1 MLLVRKPEA
10 LDAAYIP
17 DNLKLREKEI
27 QAIEQ
32 AVIQPLRSGS
42 SNVMMV
48 YGPSGVGKTTTMK
61 FIQKTFGDIAVLYEN
76 AIAHTSMRQVLL
88 DSLNRLGRINPSLFL
103 SYESIFGYLNKYQAR
118 TGKKILL
125 IVDEARNCL
134 RSDPEG
140 LRIISKAHET
150 FGTMI
155 SVIFVSIENPINF
168 VPGITGNMGII
179 FSTLRFRQY
188 DVEELYSIAMERC
201 RIALIDEAYDE
212 VIVRYIAGMAEQ
224 FGSARVAI
232 ELLQKAAHIAEYR
245 NSGTI
250 GSDDVRAA
258 RAMINP
264 FFTESKLGEL
274 DIDELIMLWT
284 ICRCIGHGVRTN
296 VSCVSKMLSDTA
308 QSFGVKLRKSMNVY
322 RVLKRLE
329 NMGLVESRIMGM
341 GDRKGVNKVIEIND
355 LPVSVLSEKIERL
368 IRGIA

>member
-1 MLLVRKPEA
+1 MLLVRRPEA
-10 LDAAYIP
+10 LDAAYVP
-17 DNLKLREKEI
+17 DSLRLRDKEI

-32 AVIQPLRSGS
+32 NVVLPLRGGNS
-42 SNVMMV
+42 SLMMV

-61 FIQKTFGDIAVLYEN
+61 FIQKNLDDVAVLYEN

-103 SYESIFGYLNKYQAR
+103 SYDSIFGYLNRYQER
-118 TGKKILL
+118 TGRKILL

-140 LRIISKAHET
+140 LRILGKAHET
-150 FGTMI
+150 FGTMM
-155 SVIFVSIENPINF
+155 SVIFVSIENPISF
-168 VPGITGNMGII
+168 VPGITGNMGVL
-179 FSTLRFRQY
+179 FSTQRFRPY
-188 DVEELYSIAMERC
+188 DLEELNSIIMERC
-201 RIALIDEAYDE
+201 RIALVDGAYDE

-245 NSGTI
+245 NSDTI

-274 DIDELIMLWT
+274 DINELIMLWT

-296 VSCVSKMLSDTA
+296 VTCVSRMLADTA
-308 QSFGVKLRKSMNVY
+308 ESFGIRTGKGPNVY
-322 RVLKRLE
+322 RILKRLE

-341 GDRKGVNKVIEIND
+341 GDRKGVRKVIEIND

-368 IRGIA
+368 IRGLS